1 MNSSRYTC
9 VFMIVCFLEFTEV
22 TTFSDYD
29 YISQM
34 RRGIWWIWFTP
45 VRTVTMVTYIW
56 MQEIPCNFS
65 RQKMM
70 IMRHV
75 LSTQRGDL
83 RDQA

>member
-22 TTFSDYD
+22 TTFSDFD

-34 RRGIWWIWFTP
+34 KRGIWWIWFTP

-65 RQKMM
+65 CTQK
-70 IMRHV
+70 R
-75 LSTQRGDL
+75 DL